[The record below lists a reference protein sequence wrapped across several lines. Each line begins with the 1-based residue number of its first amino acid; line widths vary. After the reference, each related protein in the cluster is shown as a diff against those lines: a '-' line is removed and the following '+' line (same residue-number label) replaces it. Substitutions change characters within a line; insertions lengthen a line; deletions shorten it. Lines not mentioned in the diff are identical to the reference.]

1 MTRVK
6 LHGRLGDFVGK
17 NEWRLEV
24 CSVKEAVH
32 AINAQSGDSIRK
44 FFLKRENLYSTYDV
58 LIDNKKTNAST
69 DADFNEL
76 TAKRDSIEQIDIV
89 PVLEGSG
96 LGDWAGIIL
105 GGVGLANANTAM
117 GAMTSLALIFAG
129 VSNLLSRPPEMPAQK
144 QIANPST
151 DPTKLANS
159 YLFNG
164 AVNVIN
170 EGGPVPLGYGRLI
183 VGSQVIMSSYG
194 IKKVLIR
201 EAGRVR

>member
-1 MTRVK
+1 MATVT
-6 LHGRLGDFVGK
+6 LHGKLGDFVGK
-17 NEWRLEV
+17 REWAINV
-24 CSVKEAVH
+24 SSVREAMK

-58 LIDNKKTNAST
+58 LINEEKSKSSDDRAH
-69 DADFNEL
+69 NEL
-76 TAKRDSIEQIDIV
+76 TLNRSDISHIDIV
-89 PVLEGSG
+89 PALEGAG
-96 LGDWAGIIL
+96 LGDWAGILL
-105 GGVGLANANTAM
+105 GGIGLANANSAM
-117 GAMTSLALIFAG
+117 AAMTSIALMVAG
-129 VSNLLSRPPEMPAQK
+129 ASNLLSQPPERPEQK

-164 AVNVIN
+164 PVNVIN
-170 EGGPVPLGYGRLI
+170 DGGPVPLGYGRLMI
-183 VGSQVIMSSYG
+183 GSQVIMSSYG